1 LRFHLAALILLAPA
15 LAGQGC
21 ASRDPAARAAEQAQ
35 IESDDD
41 TTCRE
46 KGAPASQAY
55 EACRKGLEEARVQQS
70 AVQEQKR
77 RDFDRVLG
85 AGTDAQGGL

>member
-1 LRFHLAALILLAPA
+1 LRFHVVALISLVAVLAA
-15 LAGQGC
+15 QGC

-35 IESDDD
+35 TESDDD
-41 TTCRE
+41 ATCRE
-46 KGAPASQAY
+46 KGAPDSSAY
-55 EACRKGLEEARVQQS
+55 QACRKGLDEARAQQS
-70 AVQEQKR
+70 AITEQKR

>member
-1 LRFHLAALILLAPA
+1 M
-15 LAGQGC
+15 
-21 ASRDPAARAAEQAQ
+21 
-35 IESDDD
+35 ESDDD
-41 TTCRE
+41 ATCRE

-55 EACRKGLEEARVQQS
+55 EACRKGLEEARAQQS
-70 AVQEQKR
+70 AVHEQKR